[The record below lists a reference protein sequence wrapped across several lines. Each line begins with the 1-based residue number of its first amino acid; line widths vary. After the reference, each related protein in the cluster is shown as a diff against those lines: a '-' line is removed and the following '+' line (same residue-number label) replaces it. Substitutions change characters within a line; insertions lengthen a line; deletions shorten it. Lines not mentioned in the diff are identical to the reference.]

1 MNQTVSYYDEYAKD
15 YCATT
20 TDGRFFTEDA
30 FGCIPGDE
38 IGMPGLAGRGLRQLS
53 MDERGSASVTA
64 MLPRTLCV
72 NSALRRVSIQR
83 PRRYTTSCRSLR
95 EERTTAPTSSLSAS
109 RAMRG
114 FTRSAATGG
123 TTIKQSAIEFCRL
136 LCCYFLK
143 ISECVPVSTSVSVRI
158 SFSIR

>member
-1 MNQTVSYYDEYAKD
+1 MGSVTVKGTKGKKTNATRSTTGTRLYAV
-15 YCATT
+15 
-20 TDGRFFTEDA
+20 G
-30 FGCIPGDE
+30 
-38 IGMPGLAGRGLRQLS
+38 
-53 MDERGSASVTA
+53 MDERGNVSVTA
-64 MLPRTLCV
+64 MLLHTLCV
-72 NSALRRVSIQR
+72 SSVLRKGSIQR

-95 EERTTAPTSSLSAS
+95 EERTTAPTSSLYAS

-114 FTRSAATGG
+114 FMRSAATGG
-123 TTIKQSAIEFCRL
+123 ITIKQSAIEFCRL